1 MIPYDAGAVEITGL
15 PPKANSLC
23 VWCWNLKRC
32 MGRKRPTPEELTAKL
47 YQVDVLVAWGA
58 DR

>member
-1 MIPYDAGAVEITGL
+1 MIPYTLGAVEVSGL
-15 PPKANSLC
+15 PSEANSLC
-23 VWCWNLKRC
+23 VWCWNLKRR
-32 MGRKRPTPEELTAKL
+32 MGRKRHTPEELTAKL